1 MNPRREVA
9 LWVAQRVTAVV
20 LALCVIV
27 HLVTIIYAVRGG
39 LTAAEIL
46 GRTRGNVAW
55 ASFYVIFVIAAAVH
69 GAIGLRT
76 VAAEWLG
83 FRGGAAEFVVTVVG
97 GAPTIMGMRAV
108 AAVFG
113 AREPCATNPQG
124 GLSCTHPIS

>member
-1 MNPRREVA
+1 MNPRREVI

-27 HLVTIIYAVRGG
+27 HLVTIVYAVRGG

-55 ASFYVIFVIAAAVH
+55 ATFYVIFVIAVAVH

-83 FRGGAAEFVVTVVG
+83 FRGEAAEFAMTIVG
-97 GAPTIMGMRAV
+97 IALTLMGLRAV
-108 AAVFG
+108 VAVFG
-113 AREPCATNPQG
+113 P
-124 GLSCTHPIS
+124 